1 MTTPVTLMDPN
12 SNLYLSA
19 KDVGGGSFV
28 VALSSNATAWY
39 LNTSASTGV
48 TIVSTLS
55 YRDNASGNILYMA
68 GDMTLLKA
76 AGSCPLVLSPS
87 TATVFAIGGVPI
99 NGLQPVVVNGD
110 LPAALAISSEL
121 ATLEKGSGQGWRICV
136 SNG

>member
-55 YRDNASGNILYMA
+55 YRDNASGNVLYMA
-68 GDMTLLKA
+68 GDMSLLKA
-76 AGSCPLVLSPS
+76 AGSCALVLSPS

-99 NGLQPVVVNGD
+99 NGLQPIAVNGD
-110 LPAALAISSEL
+110 IPGALAVTTEFAI
-121 ATLEKGSGQGWRICV
+121 LEKGSAQGWNISVR
-136 SNG
+136 NG